1 MSRSNLEQLP
11 LPQMF
16 EENGGQF
23 YKDVRF
29 AAKGQHGSF
38 YIHSDKIRTIMIDCS
53 TKSKPLEPGQ
63 EYDLTGV
70 AIDMSFVGANTGIIP
85 QGMEESDAKYHYL
98 RGNDPAQWNTN
109 LSAYRK
115 LRYNGLWEGI
125 DLELTGGSQ
134 GLKMCWYLDAPA
146 RISALRLRLEGGN
159 ELALNEDGSLMLK
172 HALGELVDPAPIAW
186 QIVDGQKITVDC
198 AFRIDEENEYGFI
211 LSGSYNESLPLV
223 IDPLIPYT
231 TYLGGNS
238 SVVIRDIA
246 VDNQGHAYV
255 AGFTT
260 STDFPVTP
268 GAFQTTMSGQ
278 TAFVTKLSEDGS
290 SLVYSTFLGGN
301 SSDAALGITVD
312 ASGFAYITGST
323 RSVDFP
329 VTPGAFQTSLNGITN
344 AFIAKLSEDGSS
356 LVYSTFLGG
365 SGDDSGLG
373 IAIDNAGFA
382 YITGQTSS
390 LDFPVT
396 PGAFQTTRQG
406 IACSFV
412 TKLST
417 DGGGLIYST
426 YIGGTT
432 GNDSAYRI
440 ALGSGTFAYIV
451 GTTGSTDFPVTPG
464 AFQTTLHGVVD
475 AFVTKF
481 SIDGSSLVYSTYLGG
496 STFQNGFDIAVD
508 SGGHACVVGETTS
521 TDFPVTPGA
530 FQTTMPGGSSAYITK
545 FSSDGSSLT
554 ASTFLGGSEDN
565 SGSGIA
571 VNPGGFIYVT
581 GYTTSEDFP
590 TTPEIIPSSF
600 QGDLDSIV
608 SILSPDLS
616 RLMVSYYLGG
626 SEFDTGNSIALGP
639 KGGFFSAGITF
650 SSDFPVTPGAFQ
662 TIFSGFQ
669 DGYISSNYFT
679 LIQISNASLSIVR
692 IG

>member
-1 MSRSNLEQLP
+1 MSRSNSEQLP

-23 YKDVRF
+23 HKDVRF

-38 YIHSDKIRTIMIDCS
+38 YIHSDKIRTIMINRN
-53 TKSKPLEPGQ
+53 TKLKPVEPGQ
-63 EYDLTGV
+63 EYTLSGV
-70 AIDMSFVGANTGIIP
+70 AIDMSFVDANTGIIP

-109 LSAYRK
+109 LSAYRN

-159 ELALNEDGSLMLK
+159 ELALNEDGSLTLK
-172 HALGELVDPAPIAW
+172 HAFGELVDPAPIAW

-238 SVVIRDIA
+238 SVVIRDIT

-278 TAFVTKLSEDGS
+278 TGFVTKLSEDGS

-323 RSVDFP
+323 RSADFP
-329 VTPGAFQTSLNGITN
+329 ITPGAFQTSLNGITN

-440 ALGSGTFAYIV
+440 ALDSGTFAYIV
-451 GTTGSTDFPVTPG
+451 GTTSSTDFPVTPG
-464 AFQTTLHGVVD
+464 AFQTTLHGGVD

-565 SGSGIA
+565 GGSGIA

-600 QGDLDSIV
+600 QGDLDAIV

-626 SEFDTGNSIALGP
+626 SEFDAGNSIALGP

-679 LIQISNASLSIVR
+679 LIRISSASLSIVR